1 MSMSSAQPDRQRLFS
16 PFVVAAFG
24 LLVGLM
30 LVLAFPRERLE
41 ERLLEGRQVDT
52 LTVAYLEAWLRIE
65 PDNAEVLTELTQEYL
80 KAQRI
85 ADAQKMLRR
94 LSVSSDPQA
103 QSSAL
108 RTRIDLAETQAYAL
122 RPGDPARAA
131 RLAEL
136 DALLAEALDKPWD
149 AAQIE
154 TYAKKA
160 RALNDSAL
168 AGRYYERLAQMEPA
182 QAPRWL
188 AEGARLKLAAGDYA
202 GAADAFFAAQAHA
215 ATRDDERRLFL
226 SALQALQSANR
237 PADALAAADAHLG
250 FLARDRETLRY
261 LTRLALS
268 AGRPDIADRYARRLL
283 DMSSR
288 ERRDGGA
295 RLAGW
300 RRGSEAFASGK
311 GVRDAVIAGSALPV
325 VAPANGV
332 SMASVANA
340 GTAGSAASA
349 ASAVSAT
356 RVVNANSKENSVI
369 EGSAAPAAIPA
380 SVISAANAGT
390 VENAAIAGSAASARS
405 ARSVVNAKSVEDAVV
420 ASNALRTEIP
430 AGAVSMASVVNAGT
444 AGNAA
449 STANATSVVKAASA
463 KSAVS
468 AGNAASARNTPS
480 AVRASYVVSAS
491 PATSAAKNTT
501 NATKP
506 DTVLCTRACMAGRPR
521 DAFSILRV
529 ANQEPSAPIEAS
541 DYELGFKV
549 FLANGDLA
557 SAQRVA
563 QDAVKRDPASTE
575 WRERLAQVAEWNH
588 APDVALANY
597 LALARARNDERDWKQ
612 VERLAP
618 ALGDNDAML
627 AAAIHE
633 ADRAPGDMKQLDR
646 VVSAYEAQAD
656 PDAALRFLQARAN
669 GAYRR
674 PVLERYARLA
684 ERKGDDDLAIAT
696 YERLMREF
704 GPDSAYALKLSL
716 MYYTRTQFDRSLAV
730 LDSAKSRAPASDADF
745 WRFYAM
751 LATVD
756 QQDGKAREGYGK
768 LVQAGVA
775 TPDDL
780 SAMVSAYDDQ
790 PLEAGRIAE
799 FAYRKTGNERLLEL
813 AVYDYLRSRATGRIR
828 ALLGSL
834 DPASLASA
842 ERSPRFLL
850 ARAQYLRRAGDPDG
864 ALADTR
870 AAAALAPGDDEARAA
885 LIWALNERGSN
896 AELRAALARHARD
909 AERDSTLWAPY
920 AASYLRLGDARGALS
935 MMHKEAASRRDDP
948 LWALGYADALELNAR
963 IDDAWRVRNAV
974 WKKQMAQRAAGKQP
988 VTLDDEQREDLRA
1001 RMVGLTD
1008 QFAGGD
1014 ASRQVLI
1021 ELLRADGGDS
1031 AGDQPAPP
1039 PFGFTDDA
1047 MQGVAHREEKRRR
1060 VYSAVAREAALGW
1073 LQAHDAYDA
1082 ESLWLLRQYIDSATR
1097 PVYAEVT
1104 IALAEHDRATLNRL
1118 LDTEADWIPR
1128 QNRLDA
1134 EATTGRFGDV
1144 QTHAYEQQFALPDD
1158 EIVNQ
1163 ILREQLLRNAQAIA
1177 PRFRVVEQGGLSY
1190 TEAGI
1195 GAGLRLS
1202 PTQSLALDY
1211 AERNQHG
1218 DTSLPNVPRHDR
1230 QLSLAWRHLG
1240 LDDTERVRIGRRNA
1254 LDDFT
1259 TFRLDG
1265 TLFEQQ
1271 NLSFNYALGFNQMAT
1286 ETSQLIVGGV
1296 KHLASVGVNYRPD
1309 AHVFAGGRVEYAR
1322 FYGQDKS
1329 FLGTGA
1335 VADFNAGY
1343 KLRVDYPDYTV
1354 RAVLTHG
1361 QYSASGNPGGQLA
1374 RLLPTGAPLGAQQF
1388 MPQTFTQEGLLFSFG
1403 DDLEEGYTRAWRPF
1417 FAAGPIHDSNQ
1428 GWTAQV
1434 RVGLAGSVFGND
1446 QATMYYEH
1454 AGVTSGRTQAF
1465 TEYGVRYRW
1474 LY

>member
-1 MSMSSAQPDRQRLFS
+1 MSSAQPDRQRLFS

-122 RPGDPARAA
+122 KPGDAARAA

-168 AGRYYERLAQMEPA
+168 AGRYYDRLAQMEPA

-250 FLARDRETLRY
+250 SLARDRETLRY

-288 ERRDGGA
+288 ERGDGGA
-295 RLAGW
+295 RFVGW
-300 RRGSEAFASGK
+300 RRGSEAFVSGE

-325 VAPANGV
+325 VVPANGV

-340 GTAGSAASA
+340 GTVGSAASA

-390 VENAAIAGSAASARS
+390 VENAAIAGNAASARS
-405 ARSVVNAKSVEDAVV
+405 ARSVVK
-420 ASNALRTEIP
+420 
-430 AGAVSMASVVNAGT
+430 AGT
-444 AGNAA
+444 AGKAA
-449 STANATSVVKAASA
+449 STANAASVVKAASA

-491 PATSAAKNTT
+491 PAISAAKHKTL
-501 NATKP
+501 
-506 DTVLCTRACMAGRPR
+506 LCARACMTGRAHAIPAVLRPR

-597 LALARARNDERDWKQ
+597 LALARTRNDERDWKQ
-612 VERLAP
+612 VQRLAP
-618 ALGDNDAML
+618 ALGDNEAML

-633 ADRAPGDMKQLDR
+633 SDRAPGDMKQLDR

-656 PDAALRFLQARAN
+656 PNAALRFLQARAN

-684 ERKGDDDLAIAT
+684 ERKGDNDLAIAT

-780 SAMVSAYDDQ
+780 TAMVSAYDDQ

-813 AVYDYLRSRATGRIR
+813 AVYDYLRARATGRIR

-834 DPASLASA
+834 DPASLAAA

-909 AERDSTLWAPY
+909 AERDSALWAPY

-948 LWALGYADALELNAR
+948 LWALGYADALELNGR

-1031 AGDQPAPP
+1031 AGDEPAPP
-1039 PFGFTDDA
+1039 PFAFTDDA

-1073 LQAHDAYDA
+1073 LQSHDAYDA

-1230 QLSLAWRHLG
+1230 QLSVAWRHLG

-1254 LDDFT
+1254 LGDFT

-1271 NLSFNYALGFNQMAT
+1271 NLSFNYALGFNQTAT

-1309 AHVFAGGRVEYAR
+1309 PHVFAGGRVEYAR

-1374 RLLPTGAPLGAQQF
+1374 RLLPAGAPLIAQQF